1 MHSKNGKGT
10 SLDSIK
16 IITFDIHNIFIEMR
30 VCLTNWQ
37 PPREKYCAR
46 KFTVSFNHSKYTEDY
61 VGSDTV
67 VT

>member
-1 MHSKNGKGT
+1 
-10 SLDSIK
+10 
-16 IITFDIHNIFIEMR
+16 MR

-37 PPREKYCAR
+37 PPREKYRAR
-46 KFTVSFNHSKYTEDY
+46 KFTVSFNRSKYIEDY